1 MKLDLTEV
9 YFLQQASVNVSV
21 KAKDARLVADLLE
34 KLDKEFDRL
43 QKIEEKKNTEELAK
57 A

>member
-9 YFLQQASVNVSV
+9 YFLQQASENVSV
-21 KAKDARLVADLLE
+21 KAKDAKVVADLME
-34 KLDKEFDRL
+34 KLKKEFDRL

>member
-21 KAKDARLVADLLE
+21 KAKDARLVANLLE